1 MKSSTAH
8 RAWMDLN
15 SVLRFHKLINA
26 GALLVCLAQTVV
38 ILSLIFSDPVV
49 VKESDGRL
57 TYMMGIKAAVPI
69 NEQVVEDFVYKFL
82 KIRYEWQEL
91 DPSSMAKSLQPVV
104 TDGLSK
110 KLYGLFAHL
119 KDKEFEGKDV
129 SQSIVNVKIEVTKE
143 QVAASFDKLLKIEG
157 IPIPVP
163 TTVSLNIIRGS
174 SNRWNP
180 VGLYVNGIK
189 EHQVK

>member
-1 MKSSTAH
+1 MKSSTAY

-26 GALLVCLAQTVV
+26 GALLVCLTQTVV
-38 ILSLIFSDPVV
+38 ILSLIFSDPIV
-49 VKESDGRL
+49 VKEGDGEL
-57 TYMMGIKAAVPI
+57 SYMIGSKAPVPI

-82 KIRYEWQEL
+82 KVRYEWQEL
-91 DPSSMAKSLQPVV
+91 EPGSMAKSLQPVV

-110 KLYGLFAHL
+110 KLYGLFTHL
-119 KDKEFEGKDV
+119 KDKEFEGKQV

-143 QVAASFDKLLKIEG
+143 QVAARFDKLLKIEG

-163 TTVSLNIIRGS
+163 TTVSLNIIRGA